1 MRKSCYSKW
10 QNHGKLGWI
19 LQMVSLPT
27 VWLSK
32 KSPLVRSEMVC
43 AASGAQCK
51 ERPDAGAMG
60 SQDEVECKR
69 QGDLKVMAWW
79 GLVDGRMLEVRWMV
93 DENGRP
99 QSVTLQRYQDMYS
112 RQYKIDQA
120 LGVTGLCKMEQRPA
134 QPTSAST
141 FSMTNFK
148 QECSPF
154 WSPLGHTNGR
164 PKVQIWTIFSLVC
177 LGLRVGP
184 ILLHQT

>member
-1 MRKSCYSKW
+1 MLKSCYSKW

-19 LQMVSLPT
+19 LQMVPLPT

-51 ERPDAGAMG
+51 KRPDVGAMG

-99 QSVTLQRYQDMYS
+99 QLVSGYVTTVC
-112 RQYKIDQA
+112 IA
-120 LGVTGLCKMEQRPA
+120 
-134 QPTSAST
+134 
-141 FSMTNFK
+141 
-148 QECSPF
+148 
-154 WSPLGHTNGR
+154 GR
-164 PKVQIWTIFSLVC
+164 PLESLVYA
-177 LGLRVGP
+177 RWSS
-184 ILLHQT
+184 ILHNQPQHQLSQSQISSKSVLPFDRR

>member
-1 MRKSCYSKW
+1 MLKSCYSKW

-19 LQMVSLPT
+19 LQMVPLPT

-51 ERPDAGAMG
+51 EQPDAGAMG

-99 QSVTLQRYQDMYS
+99 QLVSGYVTTVC
-112 RQYKIDQA
+112 IA
-120 LGVTGLCKMEQRPA
+120 
-134 QPTSAST
+134 
-141 FSMTNFK
+141 
-148 QECSPF
+148 
-154 WSPLGHTNGR
+154 GR
-164 PKVQIWTIFSLVC
+164 PLESLVYA
-177 LGLRVGP
+177 RWSS
-184 ILLHQT
+184 ILHNQPQHQLSQSQISSKSVLPFDRR